1 MSVLPR
7 KAAFT
12 ATPDFSKVA
21 APRKALRA
29 FVADT
34 QRAGSRLL
42 FVAAVEDDL
51 RAMERMSG
59 IKAERFADWD
69 EATEGTKPRG
79 RAFGRL
85 RCRLR
90 GVPVASLWS
99 S

>member
-7 KAAFT
+7 KGGLHQPRRIFRRLRA
-12 ATPDFSKVA
+12 S
-21 APRKALRA
+21 RKALRA

-59 IKAERFADWD
+59 IRAERVADWD
-69 EATEGTKPRG
+69 
-79 RAFGRL
+79 
-85 RCRLR
+85 
-90 GVPVASLWS
+90 
-99 S
+99 